1 MVPTYLPS
9 DFRDFLKSLKDHRVE
24 YLLIGG
30 FAVAFHGFPRT
41 TADIDVWIARNPENA
56 KRIIAALR
64 EFGFDSPDIAPTLF
78 LEENR
83 IIRMGIPPF
92 RIEIW
97 TSISGVIFEECYPD
111 RITSVWDKVE
121 VDLID
126 LDHLKINKRASGR
139 LKDLNDLENLP

>member
-30 FAVAFHGFPRT
+30 FAVAFHGFPRS
-41 TADIDVWIARNPENA
+41 TADMDVWIARSPENA
-56 KRIIAALR
+56 EKIVLALR
-64 EFGFDSPDIAPTLF
+64 QFGFNLPELAPNLF
-78 LEENR
+78 QEKDQ
-83 IIRMGIPPF
+83 IIRMGIPPL

-97 TSISGVIFEECYPD
+97 TSISGVDFDECYFS
-111 RITSVWDKVE
+111 RITNLWDQVE
-121 VDLID
+121 VDIINLE
-126 LDHLKINKRASGR
+126 HLKINKKSSGR